1 MTPPNP
7 GGDQTRSGAT
17 PCRRTAG
24 RHPRRCWRP
33 LSLDAGC
40 IPSPGRRV
48 PAISSPLDQNYQQGH
63 SRCGVGR
70 LSAWAGEP
78 GHRLVAGLPAS
89 KDQQPDTIPVAA
101 PTMPIPMAAGSPSR
115 LAPGAGAG
123 RARTIGKVLGSRP
136 GREILP
142 RLRPGI
148 PLRGWRGAGGAGASA
163 EGERVR
169 RTMGPRRPR
178 RVPDWLLIVGP
189 GHLEQVLR
197 IYVKQYN
204 EHRPRRALGLEAPG
218 PPAGRAVVG
227 EDETGWVR
235 RRDLFCGLLQ
245 EYHRGA

>member
-178 RVPDWLLIVGP
+178 RVPGLAPDCRTRASGAGP
-189 GHLEQVLR
+189 ENLCQAV
-197 IYVKQYN
+197 Q
-204 EHRPRRALGLEAPG
+204 RAPSATGAG
-218 PPAGRAVVG
+218 ARGAGSTCRAGR
-227 EDETGWVR
+227 R
-235 RRDLFCGLLQ
+235 RRGRDRL
-245 EYHRGA
+245 GAPT